1 MGIDTDVLL
10 RIRDRKALRNALQA
24 HAARKRKEW
33 ADQGREAEYEE
44 LLRDG
49 YDPTPL
55 IRPLDDGSALI
66 FTGLR
71 FHDEDMEF
79 AIRFWLDEHFG
90 SALGAIHDDPRGVF
104 VSPDICEPK
113 ARTYDG
119 VIEELAKAGRFINP
133 APPTAEE
140 REQRAHAFEEL
151 SAGMDAVRAAS
162 ASGDP
167 AALEAAL
174 AAAPASVRRSWEAQ
188 TSVPSRLPLVPI
200 SFGVEEPEAQ
210 PVDASVA
217 RRGLELMGISTRAE
231 DGPVD
236 SAKIG
241 AMLESFLSARRV
253 GARSGSGRGEAARR
267 RVPQD
272 GMGLGIAFGSAAPG
286 VGSTAGALPRRLA
299 LVLASRSAPKSI
311 ASCSGGIPASSAF
324 AMSALTARIQALR
337 ALTLATALDSVAARR
352 SCARSSSSSPRRS
365 PSAIRSLTKEAS
377 VVFLSTTIDASSF
390 VTSGARPRRDA
401 SSAAAPA
408 SLR

>member
-10 RIRDRKALRNALQA
+10 RIRDRKALRKALQA
-24 HAARKRKEW
+24 HAAGRRKEW

-79 AIRFWLDEHFG
+79 AIRCWLDDHFG

-133 APPTAEE
+133 APPTDEE
-140 REQRAHAFEEL
+140 REQRVRAFEEF

-188 TSVPSRLPLVPI
+188 TSVASRLPLVPI
-200 SFGVEEPEAQ
+200 SFGEEDTEAQ
-210 PVDASVA
+210 PADASVA
-217 RRGLELMGISTRAE
+217 RRVLELMGISTRAE

-241 AMLESFLSARRV
+241 AMLESYFSAREGELEADPLGFGRVSMLLPAHAAKAVWALTAAERGRLDVQERVDLADGSSIIVTSRV
-253 GARSGSGRGEAARR
+253 GESVMEAMSLAEVLEAARVDR
-267 RVPQD
+267 HAL
-272 GMGLGIAFGSAAPG
+272 GL
-286 VGSTAGALPRRLA
+286 LPFFRE
-299 LVLASRSAPKSI
+299 
-311 ASCSGGIPASSAF
+311 
-324 AMSALTARIQALR
+324 
-337 ALTLATALDSVAARR
+337 SVAAAIATAT
-352 SCARSSSSSPRRS
+352 SFEAARSMLGERAEMLPVQTSDEYFAQERS
-365 PSAIRSLTKEAS
+365 K
-377 VVFLSTTIDASSF
+377 V
-390 VTSGARPRRDA
+390 GAWLERDG
-401 SSAAAPA
+401 
-408 SLR
+408 